1 MVDTRA
7 ATRPQR
13 AVAMVWRR
21 ASVCASGECVEVA
34 QSGDDVLVR
43 NSREV
48 DLILRF
54 GAKEWRTFVAG
65 VRSGEFEDLL

>member
-1 MVDTRA
+1 
-7 ATRPQR
+7 
-13 AVAMVWRR
+13 
-21 ASVCASGECVEVA
+21 
-34 QSGDDVLVR
+34 VR